1 MMLES
6 KPMSDSMP
14 NHAFLLSG
22 GDGEQRI
29 FRMPLVLE
37 ETSADW
43 FGGEVLRGPA
53 MLCIVRSDFMKGTY
67 FAFTSHM
74 TTSIED
80 QLSRGNFAS
89 VVVHQILR
97 PFPGFDG
104 SGKHASAIGMAAL
117 ERVWLE
123 GP

>member
-1 MMLES
+1 MTVAT
-6 KPMSDSMP
+6 PP
-14 NHAFLLSG
+14 HVFLLSG
-22 GDGEQRI
+22 GDGDQRV
-29 FRMPLVLE
+29 FCVPLVLE

-97 PFPGFDG
+97 PSPGFDG
-104 SGKHASAIGMAAL
+104 SGEHASAIGMAAL